1 MPITQDDN
9 RVTDVLIDELDYN
22 NIKTARYIKE
32 RSEVVFNVTG
42 SSSYSPTT
50 QTMANIVLNTI
61 DTVLDQNTARLNFR
75 VTNNALTHSLRLVSG
90 AHCLISR
97 VRVIGKNGV
106 IIHDVQNYGRYCE
119 MVNLLESKHHLDNYN
134 SMSCAQSVNSIYNDS
149 NKSSLSSL
157 DILTKY
163 SGVIRPRTD
172 PSDGSNFVDVS
183 IPLRVGL
190 FTQSKFLL
198 MRFLSPLTVEISF
211 DNVAENCVVGN
222 LPVQAASAGGGADI
236 NEYLY
241 TPATPA
247 VTHST
252 DYTISN
258 INLSIDSLILDSGF
272 LNTYDDLLLNKGKQ
286 IEYMLD
292 NIYNQVQSTGNIP
305 SLTVN
310 ISRSFRD
317 LNTIFVTMY
326 EANDAAKPWFKRSN
340 SFTKYGVGGVKL
352 NTSYQFSINGKLF
365 PPNALGPQTSNQYYQ
380 LLKSVGLYNS
390 SYHSLVINK
399 LTYDDSNFIMSYDF
413 DKALNVDE
421 SGVDMINSI
430 MQLNLKGYNA
440 TPGTNYGNAAGLPAE
455 VHITMVAKSKLIVKA
470 TSIEVLD

>member
-9 RVTDVLIDELDYN
+9 RVTDILIDELDYN

-42 SSSYSPTT
+42 SSSYSPST

-75 VTNNALTHSLRLVSG
+75 ITNNDSSNPLRLVSG

-97 VRVIGKNGV
+97 VRVLGKNGV
-106 IIHDVQNYGRYCE
+106 IIHDIQNYGRYCE

-134 SMSCAQSVNSIYNDS
+134 SMSFTQSVNSIYNDL
-149 NKSSLSSL
+149 NKQSLTAF
-157 DILTKY
+157 DILTQYTEDIPLKN
-163 SGVIRPRTD
+163 GTNV
-172 PSDGSNFVDVS
+172 NFVDVS
-183 IPLRVGL
+183 IPLKVGL
-190 FTQSKFLL
+190 FSQNKFLL
-198 MRFLSPLTVEISF
+198 MRYLSPLSIEITW
-211 DNVAENCVVGN
+211 DNVAANCVIGN
-222 LPVQAASAGGGADI
+222 LAAVTSTGTAGQIGFVPAS
-236 NEYLY
+236 
-241 TPATPA
+241 PAT
-247 VTHST
+247 THST
-252 DYTISN
+252 DYIISN

-292 NIYNQVQSTGNIP
+292 NVYNQVQSSGEIS

-317 LNTIFVTMY
+317 LNSIFVTMY
-326 EANDAAKPWFKRSN
+326 GSDDPAYPWFKRSN
-340 SFTKYGVGGVKL
+340 SFTKYGKDGVKL

-365 PPNALGPQTSNQYYQ
+365 PPNPLDKTSSQYYQ

-390 SYHSLVINK
+390 SYHSLVVNK

-413 DKALNVDE
+413 DRALNVDE

-430 MQLNLKGYNA
+430 MQLNLKGYDA
-440 TPGTNYGNAAGLPAE
+440 RPGTTYGNAAGLPAE

-470 TSIEVLD
+470 TSVEVLD